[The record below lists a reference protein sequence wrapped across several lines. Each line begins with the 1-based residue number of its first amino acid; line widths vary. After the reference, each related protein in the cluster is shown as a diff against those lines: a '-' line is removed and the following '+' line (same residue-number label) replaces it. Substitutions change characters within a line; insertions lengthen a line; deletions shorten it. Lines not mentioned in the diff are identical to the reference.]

1 MTNEQ
6 LIQSTKP
13 SEMLKSTQE
22 GQKVIST
29 KPQSQPIV
37 MRPRF
42 GGLVKDILCA
52 SNADTSK
59 L

>member
-6 LIQSTKP
+6 LNQSPKP

-42 GGLVKDILCA
+42 GNLLQDILCTDKV
-52 SNADTSK
+52 SPE
-59 L
+59 LL

>member
-6 LIQSTKP
+6 LNQSQNP
-13 SEMLKSTQE
+13 SEMLKSAQVE
-22 GQKVIST
+22 QKVIPT
-29 KPQSQPIV
+29 KPQLQPIV

>member
-1 MTNEQ
+1 MSNEQ
-6 LIQSTKP
+6 LNQSQNP
-13 SEMLKSTQE
+13 SEMLKSVQE
-22 GQKVIST
+22 EQKVIPT
-29 KPQSQPIV
+29 KPQLQPIV

-52 SNADTSK
+52 TSTDTSK

>member
-6 LIQSTKP
+6 LNQSPNP

-22 GQKVIST
+22 GQKVIPT
-29 KPQSQPIV
+29 KLQSQPIV

-52 SNADTSK
+52 TSTDTSK

>member
-6 LIQSTKP
+6 LIQSPNP

-22 GQKVIST
+22 GQKVIPT
-29 KPQSQPIV
+29 KPQLQPIV

-42 GGLVKDILCA
+42 GNLLQDILCTDKV
-52 SNADTSK
+52 SPE
-59 L
+59 LL

>member
-6 LIQSTKP
+6 LNQSPKP

-42 GGLVKDILCA
+42 GNLLQDILCT
-52 SNADTSK
+52 DK
-59 L
+59 VVPEHL

>member
-6 LIQSTKP
+6 LIQSPKP
-13 SEMLKSTQE
+13 SDMLKSTQE
-22 GQKVIST
+22 EQKVIPT

-52 SNADTSK
+52 TSTDTSK

>member
-6 LIQSTKP
+6 LNQSPNP

-22 GQKVIST
+22 EQKVIPT
-29 KPQSQPIV
+29 KPQLQPIV

-42 GGLVKDILCA
+42 GNLLQDILCI
-52 SNADTSK
+52 DK
-59 L
+59 VVPEHL

>member
-6 LIQSTKP
+6 LIQSPNP

-52 SNADTSK
+52 SNAVTSK

>member
-6 LIQSTKP
+6 LNQSPKP
-13 SEMLKSTQE
+13 SEMLKSAQE
-22 GQKVIST
+22 GQKVISS
-29 KPQSQPIV
+29 KPQPQPIV

>member
-1 MTNEQ
+1 MSNEQ
-6 LIQSTKP
+6 LNQSPNP
-13 SEMLKSTQE
+13 SEMLKSAQVE
-22 GQKVIST
+22 QKVIST

-42 GGLVKDILCA
+42 GDLVKDILCA